1 MHYYYASLFPNRRRL
16 KADIVENNI
25 MKRQLHRLQL
35 VAAAWLLASSTSL
48 IGRSCSSFLLP
59 SATVTHSTI
68 TSSPSRIQTRVFGR
82 GRGGNSGK
90 KEKKPSKSNLPEKI
104 CVVCNRPFTWRKKW
118 ERSWDEVTC
127 CSKSCNAK
135 RRSMK
140 DDS

>member
-1 MHYYYASLFPNRRRL
+1 
-16 KADIVENNI
+16 
-25 MKRQLHRLQL
+25 MKRQVYHRLQL
-35 VAAAWLLASSTSL
+35 IAAAWILASSSSL
-48 IGRSCSSFLLP
+48 IGRSCSSFILP
-59 SATVTHSTI
+59 SAPVVIAPPNRI
-68 TSSPSRIQTRVFGR
+68 TTRLFGR
-82 GRGGNSGK
+82 GGRGGNDK

-135 RRSMK
+135 RRSMT

>member
-1 MHYYYASLFPNRRRL
+1 
-16 KADIVENNI
+16 
-25 MKRQLHRLQL
+25 MKRQVHRLQL
-35 VAAAWLLASSTSL
+35 IAAAWLLASSSSL
-48 IGRSCSSFLLP
+48 IGRSCSSFILP
-59 SATVTHSTI
+59 SSTVAHSKIISAASSSTRI
-68 TSSPSRIQTRVFGR
+68 TTRLFGR
-82 GRGGNSGK
+82 GRGGNDK